1 MDTEL
6 LKTFLEV
13 SRTRHFG
20 RAAES
25 LYLTQS
31 AVSFRIRQ
39 LENQL
44 GVNLFTRHRN
54 NIRLTA
60 AGEKL
65 LPYAETLMSTWQAAR
80 KEVAHTSRHNEFS
93 IGASASLWECMLN
106 QWLGRLYQNQDAHT
120 GLQFEARIAQ
130 RQSLVKQLH
139 ERQLDLLITTE
150 APKMDEF
157 RGLMLNRT
165 KTHVRRE
172 KPSKKSTNGRWCPF
186 CANLRLKRHR
196 FEGVFQCPL
205 YFDLS
210 DKKLLTCETV
220 RLSVKPQFSSQLLG
234 YFTLA
239 LYTSAPSKLKGD
251 LNYLRL
257 EWGPDFQ
264 QHEAGLIGAD
274 EVPILTTSSAELAQ
288 QQIAMLNGCTWLP
301 VSWARKKGGL
311 HTVVDSTTLS
321 RPLYAIW
328 LQNSDKNALIRD
340 LLKINVLDEV
350 Y

>member
-20 RAAES
+20 RAAEA

-54 NIRLTA
+54 NIRLTT

-65 LPYAETLMSTWQAAR
+65 LPYAETLMNTWQAAR

-106 QWLGRLYQNQDAHT
+106 AWLGRLYQLQEPQS

-157 RGLMLNRT
+157 
-165 KTHVRRE
+165 
-172 KPSKKSTNGRWCPF
+172 
-186 CANLRLKRHR
+186 
-196 FEGVFQCPL
+196 
-205 YFDLS
+205 
-210 DKKLLTCETV
+210 
-220 RLSVKPQFSSQLLG
+220 SSQLLG
-234 YFTLA
+234 HFTLA
-239 LYTSAPSKLKGD
+239 LYCSSPARKKSE

-264 QHEAGLIGAD
+264 QHETGLIAAD
-274 EVPILTTSSAELAQ
+274 EVPVLTTSSAELARQ
-288 QQIAMLNGCTWLP
+288 QLSALNGCSWLP
-301 VSWARKKGGL
+301 VNWANEKGGL
-311 HTVVDSTTLS
+311 HTVADSAKLS

-328 LQNSDKNALIRD
+328 LQNSDKYSLICD
-340 LLKINVLDEV
+340 LLKTDVLDEQ
-350 Y
+350 

>member
-1 MDTEL
+1 MESTVDTEL

-20 RAAES
+20 RAAEV

-54 NIRLTA
+54 NIRLTT

-65 LPYAETLMSTWQAAR
+65 LPYAEMLMNTWQAAR

-106 QWLGRLYQNQDAHT
+106 AWLGRLYQLQEPQS

-157 RGLMLNRT
+157 
-165 KTHVRRE
+165 
-172 KPSKKSTNGRWCPF
+172 
-186 CANLRLKRHR
+186 
-196 FEGVFQCPL
+196 
-205 YFDLS
+205 
-210 DKKLLTCETV
+210 
-220 RLSVKPQFSSQLLG
+220 SSQLLG
-234 YFTLA
+234 HFTLA
-239 LYTSAPSKLKGD
+239 LYCSSPARKKSE

-264 QHEAGLIGAD
+264 QHETGLIAAD
-274 EVPILTTSSAELAQ
+274 EVPVLTTSSAELARQ
-288 QQIAMLNGCTWLP
+288 QLSALNGCSWLP
-301 VSWARKKGGL
+301 VNWANEKGGL
-311 HTVVDSTTLS
+311 HTVADSATLS

-328 LQNSDKNALIRD
+328 LQNSDKYSLICD
-340 LLKINVLDEV
+340 LLKTDVLDGQ
-350 Y
+350 

>member
-20 RAAES
+20 RAAEA

-31 AVSFRIRQ
+31 EVSFRIRQ

-54 NIRLTA
+54 NIRLTT

-65 LPYAETLMSTWQAAR
+65 LPYAETLMNTWQAAR

-106 QWLGRLYQNQDAHT
+106 AWLGRLYQLQEPQS

-157 RGLMLNRT
+157 
-165 KTHVRRE
+165 
-172 KPSKKSTNGRWCPF
+172 
-186 CANLRLKRHR
+186 
-196 FEGVFQCPL
+196 
-205 YFDLS
+205 
-210 DKKLLTCETV
+210 
-220 RLSVKPQFSSQLLG
+220 SSQLLG
-234 YFTLA
+234 HFTLA
-239 LYTSAPSKLKGD
+239 LYCSSPARKKSE

-264 QHEAGLIGAD
+264 QHETGLIAAD
-274 EVPILTTSSAELAQ
+274 EVPVLTTSSAELARQ
-288 QQIAMLNGCTWLP
+288 QLSALNGCSWLP
-301 VSWARKKGGL
+301 VNWANEKGGL
-311 HTVVDSTTLS
+311 HTVADSATLS

-328 LQNSDKNALIRD
+328 LQNSDKYSLICD
-340 LLKINVLDEV
+340 LLKTDVLDEQ
-350 Y
+350 

>member
-20 RAAES
+20 RAAEA

-54 NIRLTA
+54 NIRLTT

-65 LPYAETLMSTWQAAR
+65 LPYAETLMNTWQAAR

-106 QWLGRLYQNQDAHT
+106 AWLGRLYQLQEPQS

-157 RGLMLNRT
+157 
-165 KTHVRRE
+165 
-172 KPSKKSTNGRWCPF
+172 
-186 CANLRLKRHR
+186 
-196 FEGVFQCPL
+196 
-205 YFDLS
+205 
-210 DKKLLTCETV
+210 
-220 RLSVKPQFSSQLLG
+220 SSQLLG
-234 YFTLA
+234 HFTLA
-239 LYTSAPSKLKGD
+239 LYCSSPARKKSE

-264 QHEAGLIGAD
+264 QHETGLIAAD
-274 EVPILTTSSAELAQ
+274 EVPVLTTSSAEVARQ
-288 QQIAMLNGCTWLP
+288 QLSALNGCSWLP
-301 VSWARKKGGL
+301 VNWANEKGGL
-311 HTVVDSTTLS
+311 HTVADSATLS

-328 LQNSDKNALIRD
+328 LQNSDKYSLICD
-340 LLKINVLDEV
+340 LLKTDVLDEQ
-350 Y
+350 

>member
-1 MDTEL
+1 MESTVDTEL

-20 RAAES
+20 RAAEA

-54 NIRLTA
+54 NIRLTT

-65 LPYAETLMSTWQAAR
+65 LPYAETLMNTWQAAR

-106 QWLGRLYQNQDAHT
+106 AWLGRLYQLQEPQS

-157 RGLMLNRT
+157 
-165 KTHVRRE
+165 
-172 KPSKKSTNGRWCPF
+172 
-186 CANLRLKRHR
+186 
-196 FEGVFQCPL
+196 
-205 YFDLS
+205 
-210 DKKLLTCETV
+210 
-220 RLSVKPQFSSQLLG
+220 SSQLLG
-234 YFTLA
+234 HFTLA
-239 LYTSAPSKLKGD
+239 LYCSSPARKKSE

-257 EWGPDFQ
+257 EWGPDLQ
-264 QHEAGLIGAD
+264 QHETGLIAAD
-274 EVPILTTSSAELAQ
+274 EVPVLTTSSAELARQ
-288 QQIAMLNGCTWLP
+288 QLSALNGCSWLP
-301 VSWARKKGGL
+301 VNWANEKGGL
-311 HTVVDSTTLS
+311 HTVADSATLS

-328 LQNSDKNALIRD
+328 LQNSDKYSLICD
-340 LLKINVLDEV
+340 LLKTDVLDEQ
-350 Y
+350 

>member
-1 MDTEL
+1 MESTVDTEL

-20 RAAES
+20 RAAEA

-65 LPYAETLMSTWQAAR
+65 LPYAEMLMNTWQAAR

-106 QWLGRLYQNQDAHT
+106 DWLGRLYQVQEPQS

-157 RGLMLNRT
+157 
-165 KTHVRRE
+165 
-172 KPSKKSTNGRWCPF
+172 
-186 CANLRLKRHR
+186 
-196 FEGVFQCPL
+196 
-205 YFDLS
+205 
-210 DKKLLTCETV
+210 
-220 RLSVKPQFSSQLLG
+220 SSQLLG
-234 YFTLA
+234 HFTLA
-239 LYTSAPSKLKGD
+239 LYCSNPARMKSE

-264 QHEAGLIGAD
+264 QHETGLIAAD
-274 EVPILTTSSAELAQ
+274 EVPVLTTSSAELARQ
-288 QQIAMLNGCTWLP
+288 QLSALNGCSWLP
-301 VSWARKKGGL
+301 ANWANEKGGL
-311 HTVVDSTTLS
+311 HTVTDSATLS

-328 LQNSDKNALIRD
+328 LQNSDKYSLIRD
-340 LLKINVLDEV
+340 LLKTDVLDEQ
-350 Y
+350 

>member
-20 RAAES
+20 RAAEA

-54 NIRLTA
+54 NIRLTT

-65 LPYAETLMSTWQAAR
+65 LPYAETLMNTWQAAR

-106 QWLGRLYQNQDAHT
+106 AWLGRLYQLQEPQS

-157 RGLMLNRT
+157 
-165 KTHVRRE
+165 
-172 KPSKKSTNGRWCPF
+172 
-186 CANLRLKRHR
+186 
-196 FEGVFQCPL
+196 
-205 YFDLS
+205 
-210 DKKLLTCETV
+210 
-220 RLSVKPQFSSQLLG
+220 SSQLLG
-234 YFTLA
+234 HFTLA
-239 LYTSAPSKLKGD
+239 LYCSSPARKKSE
-251 LNYLRL
+251 LNHLRL

-264 QHEAGLIGAD
+264 QHETGLIAAD
-274 EVPILTTSSAELAQ
+274 EVPVLTTSSAELARQ
-288 QQIAMLNGCTWLP
+288 QLSALNGCSWLP
-301 VSWARKKGGL
+301 VNWANEKGGL
-311 HTVVDSTTLS
+311 HTVADSATLS

-328 LQNSDKNALIRD
+328 LQNSDKYSLICD
-340 LLKINVLDEV
+340 LLKTDVLDDQ
-350 Y
+350 

>member
-20 RAAES
+20 RAAEA

-54 NIRLTA
+54 NIRLTT

-65 LPYAETLMSTWQAAR
+65 LPYAETLMNTWQAAR
-80 KEVAHTSRHNEFS
+80 KEVAHTSHHNEFS

-106 QWLGRLYQNQDAHT
+106 AWLGRLYQLQEPQS

-157 RGLMLNRT
+157 
-165 KTHVRRE
+165 
-172 KPSKKSTNGRWCPF
+172 
-186 CANLRLKRHR
+186 
-196 FEGVFQCPL
+196 
-205 YFDLS
+205 
-210 DKKLLTCETV
+210 
-220 RLSVKPQFSSQLLG
+220 SSQLLG
-234 YFTLA
+234 HFTLA
-239 LYTSAPSKLKGD
+239 LYCSSPARKKSE

-264 QHEAGLIGAD
+264 QHETGLIAAD
-274 EVPILTTSSAELAQ
+274 EVPVLTTSSAELARQ
-288 QQIAMLNGCTWLP
+288 QLSTLNGCSWLP
-301 VSWARKKGGL
+301 VNWANEKGGL
-311 HTVVDSTTLS
+311 HTVADSATLS

-328 LQNSDKNALIRD
+328 LQNSDKYSLICD
-340 LLKINVLDEV
+340 LLKTDVLDEQ
-350 Y
+350 

>member
-20 RAAES
+20 RAAEA

-65 LPYAETLMSTWQAAR
+65 LPYAETLMNTWQAAR

-106 QWLGRLYQNQDAHT
+106 DWLGRLYQRQEPQN

-157 RGLMLNRT
+157 
-165 KTHVRRE
+165 
-172 KPSKKSTNGRWCPF
+172 
-186 CANLRLKRHR
+186 
-196 FEGVFQCPL
+196 
-205 YFDLS
+205 
-210 DKKLLTCETV
+210 
-220 RLSVKPQFSSQLLG
+220 SSELLG
-234 YFTLA
+234 HFTLA
-239 LYTSAPSKLKGD
+239 LYCSSPARMKSE

-264 QHEAGLIGAD
+264 QHEAGLIAAD
-274 EVPILTTSSAELAQ
+274 EVSVLTTSSAELARQ
-288 QQIAMLNGCTWLP
+288 QLSALNGCSWLP
-301 VSWARKKGGL
+301 VNWANEKGGL
-311 HTVVDSTTLS
+311 HTVADSATLS

-328 LQNSDKNALIRD
+328 LQNSDKYSLICD
-340 LLKINVLDEV
+340 LLKTDVLDRQ
-350 Y
+350 

>member
-1 MDTEL
+1 VDTEL

-20 RAAES
+20 RAAEA

-54 NIRLTA
+54 NIRLTT
-60 AGEKL
+60 AGERL
-65 LPYAETLMSTWQAAR
+65 LPYAENLMSIWLAAK
-80 KEVAHTSRHNEFS
+80 KEVSHTSQHNQLT
-93 IGASASLWECMLN
+93 IGASASLWECMLSE
-106 QWLGRLYQNQDAHT
+106 WLVALYQHHS

-157 RGLMLNRT
+157 
-165 KTHVRRE
+165 
-172 KPSKKSTNGRWCPF
+172 
-186 CANLRLKRHR
+186 
-196 FEGVFQCPL
+196 
-205 YFDLS
+205 
-210 DKKLLTCETV
+210 
-220 RLSVKPQFSSQLLG
+220 SSQLLG
-234 YFTLA
+234 HFNLA
-239 LYTSAPSKLKGD
+239 LFAPSQRNSAED
-251 LNYLRL
+251 LTYLRL

-264 QHEAGLIGAD
+264 QHEAGLISND
-274 EVPILTTSSAELAQ
+274 DIPVLTTSSAQIASKLLAQ
-288 QQIAMLNGCTWLP
+288 LNGYTFLP
-301 VSWARKKGGL
+301 AEWAKKQEGL
-311 HTVVDSTTLS
+311 SLLVESKMIS

-328 LQNSDKNALIRD
+328 LQNSDKQSTIKE
-340 LLKINVLDEV
+340 LLKTTLIAQ
-350 Y
+350 

>member
-1 MDTEL
+1 MDTKL

-20 RAAES
+20 RAAEA

-54 NIRLTA
+54 NIRLTT

-65 LPYAETLMSTWQAAR
+65 LPYAETLMNTWQAAR

-106 QWLGRLYQNQDAHT
+106 AWLGRLYQLQEPQS

-157 RGLMLNRT
+157 
-165 KTHVRRE
+165 
-172 KPSKKSTNGRWCPF
+172 
-186 CANLRLKRHR
+186 
-196 FEGVFQCPL
+196 
-205 YFDLS
+205 
-210 DKKLLTCETV
+210 
-220 RLSVKPQFSSQLLG
+220 SSQLLG
-234 YFTLA
+234 HFTLA
-239 LYTSAPSKLKGD
+239 LYCSSPARKKSE

-264 QHEAGLIGAD
+264 QHETGLIAAD
-274 EVPILTTSSAELAQ
+274 EVPVLTTSSAELARQ
-288 QQIAMLNGCTWLP
+288 QLSALNGCSWLP
-301 VSWARKKGGL
+301 VNWANEKGGL
-311 HTVVDSTTLS
+311 HTVADSATLS

-328 LQNSDKNALIRD
+328 LQNSDKYSLICD
-340 LLKINVLDEV
+340 LLKTDVLDEQ
-350 Y
+350 

>member
-6 LKTFLEV
+6 LKTFLEI

-20 RAAES
+20 RAAEA

-54 NIRLTA
+54 NIRLTT

-65 LPYAETLMSTWQAAR
+65 LPYAETLMNTWQAAR

-106 QWLGRLYQNQDAHT
+106 AWLGRLYQLQEPQS

-157 RGLMLNRT
+157 
-165 KTHVRRE
+165 
-172 KPSKKSTNGRWCPF
+172 
-186 CANLRLKRHR
+186 
-196 FEGVFQCPL
+196 
-205 YFDLS
+205 
-210 DKKLLTCETV
+210 
-220 RLSVKPQFSSQLLG
+220 SSQLLG
-234 YFTLA
+234 HFTLA
-239 LYTSAPSKLKGD
+239 LYCSSPARKKSE

-264 QHEAGLIGAD
+264 QHETGLIAAD
-274 EVPILTTSSAELAQ
+274 EVPVLTTSSAELARQ
-288 QQIAMLNGCTWLP
+288 QLSALNGCSWLP
-301 VSWARKKGGL
+301 VNWANEKGGL
-311 HTVVDSTTLS
+311 HTVADSATLS

-328 LQNSDKNALIRD
+328 LQNSDKYSLICD
-340 LLKINVLDEV
+340 LLKTDVLDEQ
-350 Y
+350 

>member
-1 MDTEL
+1 MESTVDTEL

-20 RAAES
+20 RAAEA

-54 NIRLTA
+54 NIRLTT

-65 LPYAETLMSTWQAAR
+65 LPYAETLMNTWQAAR

-106 QWLGRLYQNQDAHT
+106 AWLGRLYQS

-157 RGLMLNRT
+157 
-165 KTHVRRE
+165 
-172 KPSKKSTNGRWCPF
+172 
-186 CANLRLKRHR
+186 
-196 FEGVFQCPL
+196 
-205 YFDLS
+205 
-210 DKKLLTCETV
+210 
-220 RLSVKPQFSSQLLG
+220 SSQLLG
-234 YFTLA
+234 HFTLA
-239 LYTSAPSKLKGD
+239 LYCSSPARKKSE

-264 QHEAGLIGAD
+264 QHETGLIAAD
-274 EVPILTTSSAELAQ
+274 EVPVLTTSSAELARQ
-288 QQIAMLNGCTWLP
+288 QLSALNGCSWLP
-301 VSWARKKGGL
+301 VNWANEKGGL
-311 HTVVDSTTLS
+311 HTVADSATLS

-328 LQNSDKNALIRD
+328 LQNSDKYSLICD
-340 LLKINVLDEV
+340 LLKTDVLDEQ
-350 Y
+350 

>member
-1 MDTEL
+1 MERVVDTEL

-20 RAAES
+20 RAAEA

-65 LPYAETLMSTWQAAR
+65 LPYAETLMNTWQAAR
-80 KEVAHTSRHNEFS
+80 KEVANTSRHNEFS

-106 QWLGRLYQNQDAHT
+106 DWLKRLYQSQEPQSS
-120 GLQFEARIAQ
+120 LQFEARIAQ

-150 APKMDEF
+150 TPKMDE
-157 RGLMLNRT
+157 
-165 KTHVRRE
+165 
-172 KPSKKSTNGRWCPF
+172 
-186 CANLRLKRHR
+186 
-196 FEGVFQCPL
+196 
-205 YFDLS
+205 
-210 DKKLLTCETV
+210 
-220 RLSVKPQFSSQLLG
+220 FSSQLLG

-239 LYTSAPSKLKGD
+239 LYCSSPSQTKNE

-264 QHEAGLIGAD
+264 QHEAGLIAGD
-274 EVPILTTSSAELAQ
+274 EVPVLTTSSAELARQ
-288 QQIAMLNGCTWLP
+288 QLSVIKGFSWLP
-301 VSWARKKGGL
+301 VNWAKTKSDL
-311 HTVVDSTTLS
+311 HTVTDSTTLS
-321 RPLYAIW
+321 RPLYAVW
-328 LQNSDKNALIRD
+328 LQNSDKNGLICD
-340 LLKINVLDEV
+340 LLRTDILEN
-350 Y
+350 

>member
-1 MDTEL
+1 MESTVDTEL

-20 RAAES
+20 RAAEA

-44 GVNLFTRHRN
+44 GVNLFTQHRN
-54 NIRLTA
+54 NIRLTT

-65 LPYAETLMSTWQAAR
+65 LPYAETLMNTWQAAR

-106 QWLGRLYQNQDAHT
+106 AWLGRLYQLQEPQS

-157 RGLMLNRT
+157 
-165 KTHVRRE
+165 
-172 KPSKKSTNGRWCPF
+172 
-186 CANLRLKRHR
+186 
-196 FEGVFQCPL
+196 
-205 YFDLS
+205 
-210 DKKLLTCETV
+210 
-220 RLSVKPQFSSQLLG
+220 SSQLLG
-234 YFTLA
+234 HFTLA
-239 LYTSAPSKLKGD
+239 LYCSSPARKKSE

-264 QHEAGLIGAD
+264 QHETGLIAAD
-274 EVPILTTSSAELAQ
+274 EVPVLTTSSAELARQ
-288 QQIAMLNGCTWLP
+288 QLSALNGCSWLP
-301 VSWARKKGGL
+301 VNWVNEKGGL
-311 HTVVDSTTLS
+311 HTVADSATLS

-328 LQNSDKNALIRD
+328 LQNSDKYSLICD
-340 LLKINVLDEV
+340 LLKTDVLDEQ
-350 Y
+350 

>member
-20 RAAES
+20 RAAEA

-65 LPYAETLMSTWQAAR
+65 LPYAETLMNTWQAAR

-106 QWLGRLYQNQDAHT
+106 DWLSRLYQTQEPQT
-120 GLQFEARIAQ
+120 SLQFEARIAQ

-157 RGLMLNRT
+157 
-165 KTHVRRE
+165 
-172 KPSKKSTNGRWCPF
+172 
-186 CANLRLKRHR
+186 
-196 FEGVFQCPL
+196 
-205 YFDLS
+205 
-210 DKKLLTCETV
+210 
-220 RLSVKPQFSSQLLG
+220 SSQLLG
-234 YFTLA
+234 HFTLA
-239 LYTSAPSKLKGD
+239 LYCARPSMLKD
-251 LNYLRL
+251 ALNYLRL

-264 QHEAGLIGAD
+264 QHEVGLIASD
-274 EVPILTTSSAELAQ
+274 EIPVLTTSSAELARQ
-288 QQIAMLNGCTWLP
+288 QLSALNGCTWLP
-301 VSWARKKGGL
+301 TAWAKEKGGL
-311 HTVVDSTTLS
+311 HTVADSATLS

-328 LQNSDKNALIRD
+328 LQNSDKHALIRD
-340 LLKINVLDEV
+340 LLKTGVLEE
-350 Y
+350 

>member
-1 MDTEL
+1 MESTVDTEL

-20 RAAES
+20 RAAEA

-54 NIRLTA
+54 NIRLTT

-65 LPYAETLMSTWQAAR
+65 LPYAETLMNTWQAAR

-106 QWLGRLYQNQDAHT
+106 AWLDRLYQLQEPQS

-157 RGLMLNRT
+157 
-165 KTHVRRE
+165 
-172 KPSKKSTNGRWCPF
+172 
-186 CANLRLKRHR
+186 
-196 FEGVFQCPL
+196 
-205 YFDLS
+205 
-210 DKKLLTCETV
+210 
-220 RLSVKPQFSSQLLG
+220 SSQLLG
-234 YFTLA
+234 HFTLA
-239 LYTSAPSKLKGD
+239 LYCSSPARKKSE

-264 QHEAGLIGAD
+264 QHETGLIAAD
-274 EVPILTTSSAELAQ
+274 EVPVLTTSSAELARQ
-288 QQIAMLNGCTWLP
+288 QLSALNGCSWLP
-301 VSWARKKGGL
+301 VNWANEKGGL
-311 HTVVDSTTLS
+311 HTVADSATLS

-328 LQNSDKNALIRD
+328 LQNSDKYSLICD
-340 LLKINVLDEV
+340 LLKTDVLDEQ
-350 Y
+350 

>member
-1 MDTEL
+1 MERVVDTEL

-20 RAAES
+20 RAAEA

-65 LPYAETLMSTWQAAR
+65 LPYAETLMNTWQAAR
-80 KEVAHTSRHNEFS
+80 KEVANTSRHNEFS

-106 QWLGRLYQNQDAHT
+106 GWLGRLYQSQEPQSS
-120 GLQFEARIAQ
+120 LQFEARIAQ

-150 APKMDEF
+150 TPKMDE
-157 RGLMLNRT
+157 
-165 KTHVRRE
+165 
-172 KPSKKSTNGRWCPF
+172 
-186 CANLRLKRHR
+186 
-196 FEGVFQCPL
+196 
-205 YFDLS
+205 
-210 DKKLLTCETV
+210 
-220 RLSVKPQFSSQLLG
+220 FSSQLLG

-239 LYTSAPSKLKGD
+239 LYCSSPSQTKD
-251 LNYLRL
+251 ELNYLRL

-264 QHEAGLIGAD
+264 QHEAGLIAGD
-274 EVPILTTSSAELAQ
+274 EVPVLTTSSAELARQ
-288 QQIAMLNGCTWLP
+288 QLSVLRGFSWLP
-301 VSWARKKGGL
+301 VSWAKGKSDL
-311 HTVVDSTTLS
+311 HTVSDSTTLS
-321 RPLYAIW
+321 RPLYAVW
-328 LQNSDKNALIRD
+328 LQNSDKNGLICD
-340 LLKINVLDEV
+340 LLRTDILEN
-350 Y
+350 

>member
-20 RAAES
+20 RAAEA

-54 NIRLTA
+54 NIRLTT

-65 LPYAETLMSTWQAAR
+65 LPYAETLMNTWQAAR

-93 IGASASLWECMLN
+93 IGASASLWERMLN
-106 QWLGRLYQNQDAHT
+106 AWLGRLYQLQEPQS

-157 RGLMLNRT
+157 
-165 KTHVRRE
+165 
-172 KPSKKSTNGRWCPF
+172 
-186 CANLRLKRHR
+186 
-196 FEGVFQCPL
+196 
-205 YFDLS
+205 
-210 DKKLLTCETV
+210 
-220 RLSVKPQFSSQLLG
+220 SSQLLG
-234 YFTLA
+234 HFTLA
-239 LYTSAPSKLKGD
+239 LYCSSPARKKSE

-264 QHEAGLIGAD
+264 QHETGLIAAD
-274 EVPILTTSSAELAQ
+274 EVPVLTTSSAELARQ
-288 QQIAMLNGCTWLP
+288 QLSALNGCSWLP
-301 VSWARKKGGL
+301 VNWANEKGGL
-311 HTVVDSTTLS
+311 HTVADSATLS

-328 LQNSDKNALIRD
+328 LQNSDKYSLICD
-340 LLKINVLDEV
+340 LLKTDVLDEQ
-350 Y
+350 

>member
-20 RAAES
+20 RAAEA

-31 AVSFRIRQ
+31 AISFRIRQ

-65 LPYAETLMSTWQAAR
+65 LPYAETLMNTWQAAR
-80 KEVAHTSRHNEFS
+80 KEVANTSRHNEFS

-106 QWLGRLYQNQDAHT
+106 DWLRRLYQSQEPQSS
-120 GLQFEARIAQ
+120 LQFEARIAQ

-150 APKMDEF
+150 TPKMDE
-157 RGLMLNRT
+157 
-165 KTHVRRE
+165 
-172 KPSKKSTNGRWCPF
+172 
-186 CANLRLKRHR
+186 
-196 FEGVFQCPL
+196 
-205 YFDLS
+205 
-210 DKKLLTCETV
+210 
-220 RLSVKPQFSSQLLG
+220 FSSQLLG

-239 LYTSAPSKLKGD
+239 LYCSSPSQTKD
-251 LNYLRL
+251 ELNYLRL

-264 QHEAGLIGAD
+264 QHEAGLIAGD
-274 EVPILTTSSAELAQ
+274 EVPVLTTSSAELARQ
-288 QQIAMLNGCTWLP
+288 QLSVIKGFSWLP
-301 VSWARKKGGL
+301 VNWAKTKSDL
-311 HTVVDSTTLS
+311 HTVTDSTTLS
-321 RPLYAIW
+321 RPLYAVW
-328 LQNSDKNALIRD
+328 LQNSDKNGLICD
-340 LLKINVLDEV
+340 LLRTNILEN
-350 Y
+350 

>member
-20 RAAES
+20 RAAEA

-54 NIRLTA
+54 NIRLTT

-65 LPYAETLMSTWQAAR
+65 LPYAETLMNTWQAAR

-106 QWLGRLYQNQDAHT
+106 AWLGRLYQLQEPQS

-157 RGLMLNRT
+157 
-165 KTHVRRE
+165 
-172 KPSKKSTNGRWCPF
+172 
-186 CANLRLKRHR
+186 
-196 FEGVFQCPL
+196 
-205 YFDLS
+205 
-210 DKKLLTCETV
+210 
-220 RLSVKPQFSSQLLG
+220 SSQLLG
-234 YFTLA
+234 HFTLA
-239 LYTSAPSKLKGD
+239 LYCSSPARKKSE

-257 EWGPDFQ
+257 EWGLDFQ
-264 QHEAGLIGAD
+264 QHETGLIAAD
-274 EVPILTTSSAELAQ
+274 EVPVLTTSSAELARQ
-288 QQIAMLNGCTWLP
+288 QLSALNGCSWLP
-301 VSWARKKGGL
+301 VNWANEKGGL
-311 HTVVDSTTLS
+311 HTVADSATLS

-328 LQNSDKNALIRD
+328 LQNSDKYSLICD
-340 LLKINVLDEV
+340 LLKTDVLDEQ
-350 Y
+350 

>member
-20 RAAES
+20 RAAEA

-54 NIRLTA
+54 NIRLTT

-65 LPYAETLMSTWQAAR
+65 LPYAETLMNTWQAAR

-106 QWLGRLYQNQDAHT
+106 AWLGRLYQLQEPQS

-157 RGLMLNRT
+157 
-165 KTHVRRE
+165 
-172 KPSKKSTNGRWCPF
+172 
-186 CANLRLKRHR
+186 
-196 FEGVFQCPL
+196 
-205 YFDLS
+205 
-210 DKKLLTCETV
+210 
-220 RLSVKPQFSSQLLG
+220 SSQLLG
-234 YFTLA
+234 HFTLA
-239 LYTSAPSKLKGD
+239 LYCSSPARKKSE

-264 QHEAGLIGAD
+264 QHETGLIAAD
-274 EVPILTTSSAELAQ
+274 EVPVLTTSSAELARQ
-288 QQIAMLNGCTWLP
+288 QLNALNGCSWLP
-301 VSWARKKGGL
+301 VNWANEKGGL
-311 HTVVDSTTLS
+311 HTVADSATLS

-328 LQNSDKNALIRD
+328 LQNSDKYSLICD
-340 LLKINVLDEV
+340 LLKTDVLDGQ
-350 Y
+350 